1 MQTTID
7 KNTIQKIGNN
17 AVRLAQKQSLENG
30 VPNVYSKNGVY
41 YFQLPDGTITM
52 QNPFEEED
60 LKSKLDRLLN
70 HSDE

>member
-7 KNTIQKIGNN
+7 KQTIQTIGNN

-30 VPNVYSKNGVY
+30 IPNVYSKNGVH

-52 QNPFEEED
+52 KNPFANGI
-60 LKSKLDRLLN
+60 LKKELDKLIG
-70 HSDE
+70 